1 MNASRH
7 PLFRLLLAIFLCLAL
22 SADAAAAP
30 GPARPRL
37 AAPQAAWFEFMPDM
51 GRPTR
56 TSVIRIAAVGM
67 ALALF
72 IMYRNKH

>member
-22 SADAAAAP
+22 SADAPAAP
-30 GPARPRL
+30 PSPRL
-37 AAPQAAWFEFMPDM
+37 AAPQAAWFEWMPDM